1 MEINRT
7 IQILLIEDS
16 LAEARLLKEIL
27 KGAAGYQFSIAHV
40 LRLAEALQYLQ
51 QQTVNIILLDLTLPD
66 SQGLSSLQPLL
77 EQVPQV
83 PIVVLTHYDNDGLA
97 LEAVRQGAQDY
108 LVKRQASADTL
119 MRAICYAI
127 ERKQADQ
134 HLYQLN
140 QHLTEDIK
148 TQAAELDKVKA
159 LNHMKSEFVSMLSH
173 DFRNPLNTILLSAGL
188 LEESRDR
195 LTPEQQVTYFQMIR
209 TAIRDMDQLLSE
221 VLLLGR
227 SDTGQLQCSFMPLDL
242 VQCCR
247 EIVRSIA
254 SSCSQTQRISF
265 TSQGNVA
272 VGLWDAKLLRHIL
285 LNLLSNALKYSP
297 PEQPVDFSLIRQG
310 QQLCFQ
316 VRDYGI
322 GIPPEAIPHL
332 FNPFYRADNVDGIQ
346 GTGLGLTIVQRCTEL
361 HGGRVGVTSQV
372 GLGSI
377 FTVTL
382 PVLNASVES
391 LSFVPDNLQI
401 R

>member
-1 MEINRT
+1 METNRT

-27 KGAAGYQFSIAHV
+27 KGVTGYQFFIAHV

-51 QQTVNIILLDLTLPD
+51 QQEVNIILLDLTLPD

-77 EQVPQV
+77 QIAPQV

-108 LVKRQASADTL
+108 LVKRQASADNL
-119 MRAICYAI
+119 IRAICYAI

-148 TQAAELDKVKA
+148 VQAAELDKVKA
-159 LNHMKSEFVSMLSH
+159 LNQMKSEFVSMLSH

-209 TAIRDMDQLLSE
+209 TAIKDMDQLLSE

-227 SDTGQLQCSFMPLDL
+227 SDAGQLQCSFSPLDL
-242 VQCCR
+242 MQFCQ
-247 EIVRSIA
+247 ELVRSI
-254 SSCSQTQRISF
+254 SSSRPESQRIRF

-297 PEQPVDFSLIRQG
+297 AGQPVDFTLIGQG
-310 QQLCFQ
+310 QQVCFQ

-322 GIPPEAIPHL
+322 GIPPEAIPQL
-332 FNPFYRADNVDGIQ
+332 FHPFYRADNVDTIQ
-346 GTGLGLTIVQRCTEL
+346 GTGLGLAIVQKCTEL
-361 HGGRVGVTSQV
+361 HGGRVQV
-372 GLGSI
+372 ISELGLGST
-377 FTVTL
+377 FTVIL
-382 PVLNASVES
+382 PVLNTSVES